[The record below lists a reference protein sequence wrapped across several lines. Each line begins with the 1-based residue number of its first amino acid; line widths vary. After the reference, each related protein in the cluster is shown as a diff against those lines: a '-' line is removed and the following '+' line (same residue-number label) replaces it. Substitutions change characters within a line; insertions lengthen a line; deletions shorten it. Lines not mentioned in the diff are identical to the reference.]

1 MGRSWSPR
9 TLGAIATF
17 ALVGFVPVAA
27 GCGAAAYNESSSLMQ
42 ADESA
47 AGYAAST
54 WESSGAGYSEPG
66 SEVLAAADRVAYVQ
80 DETTSDQGMV
90 DTGTPANPEPA
101 ATTEEPTPGGT
112 WDEIALPEVTP
123 PAERMVIKNATMR
136 IELNPPEEGPAKVT
150 EIAKRFGGYVSASSE
165 TAITIR
171 VPAAAFEEVL
181 EAIAQI
187 GTLADR
193 QITGQDVTE
202 EYYDLNIRLRNALA
216 ALTRYLELLERAQTV
231 EEALLVEHELE
242 RVTLEIEQ
250 LRGKLRYL
258 RDQVGYSTIAV
269 DFMEEYTPPEESS
282 PGPLG
287 WVFYGIYL
295 GVKWLF
301 VWDEPGPGR

>member
-1 MGRSWSPR
+1 MGTGWSRR
-9 TLGAIATF
+9 TLNAVATF
-17 ALVGFVPVAA
+17 TLLGFVPLAA
-27 GCGAAAYNESSSLMQ
+27 GCGAAAYDESGPMEEQ
-42 ADESA
+42 GSA

-66 SEVLAAADRVAYVQ
+66 REVLAAADRVAYAQ
-80 DETTSDQGMV
+80 DETTSDQGTV

-101 ATTEEPTPGGT
+101 ATAEEPAPGET

-171 VPAAAFEEVL
+171 VPAASFEEVL

-216 ALTRYLELLERAQTV
+216 ARNRYLELLERAQTV

-250 LRGKLRYL
+250 LRGRLRYL